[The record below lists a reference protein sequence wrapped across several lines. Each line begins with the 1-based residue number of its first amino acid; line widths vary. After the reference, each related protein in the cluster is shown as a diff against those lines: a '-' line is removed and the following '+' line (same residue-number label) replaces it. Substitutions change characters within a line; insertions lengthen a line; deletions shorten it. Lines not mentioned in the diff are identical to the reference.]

1 MSNSRTKNTFLNA
14 LGGLIV
20 KMSGFLTAFI
30 SRTVFLY
37 VLGIEYA
44 GVSSVFTNVLTVL
57 SFAELGIGTAITYA
71 LYKPIAENDDHQIG
85 KLMNAYR
92 KIYTTIAGVIFA
104 LGLCLLPFLEYIIK
118 DAPNLKED
126 LSKALE
132 ITWKGVLA
140 IFIVIAIVIIAV
152 SIMSVIT
159 KKIENAKQLKEQ
171 AKNAENNGG
180 QN

>member
-1 MSNSRTKNTFLNA
+1 MLLSAVLN
-14 LGGLIV
+14 
-20 KMSGFLTAFI
+20 
-30 SRTVFLY
+30 
-37 VLGIEYA
+37 E
-44 GVSSVFTNVLTVL
+44 
-57 SFAELGIGTAITYA
+57 
-71 LYKPIAENDDHQIG
+71 
-85 KLMNAYR
+85 
-92 KIYTTIAGVIFA
+92 
-104 LGLCLLPFLEYIIK
+104 
-118 DAPNLKED
+118 NLKED

>member
-1 MSNSRTKNTFLNA
+1 MLLSAVLN
-14 LGGLIV
+14 
-20 KMSGFLTAFI
+20 
-30 SRTVFLY
+30 
-37 VLGIEYA
+37 E
-44 GVSSVFTNVLTVL
+44 
-57 SFAELGIGTAITYA
+57 
-71 LYKPIAENDDHQIG
+71 
-85 KLMNAYR
+85 
-92 KIYTTIAGVIFA
+92 
-104 LGLCLLPFLEYIIK
+104 
-118 DAPNLKED
+118 NLKED

-180 QN
+180 QNQRCHKFQLAYSKINYNNKSNKNTTLAIKVVFFC